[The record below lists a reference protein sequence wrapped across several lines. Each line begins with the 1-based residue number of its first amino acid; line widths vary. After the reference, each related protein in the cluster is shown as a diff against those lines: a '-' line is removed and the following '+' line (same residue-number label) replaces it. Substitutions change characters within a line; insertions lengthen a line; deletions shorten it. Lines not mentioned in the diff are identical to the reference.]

1 MAETQHP
8 TPWRLWDET
17 MGVQVLDADGNLV
30 CFVDDTSIA
39 HQIAAAPDLLA
50 ACMVGL
56 CKAHQLPFAQDPWYG
71 GPPLDITEPCRYGS
85 CEPFR
90 AAIAKARGE

>member
-50 ACMVGL
+50 ACMVG
-56 CKAHQLPFAQDPWYG
+56 
-71 GPPLDITEPCRYGS
+71 S
-85 CEPFR
+85 
-90 AAIAKARGE
+90 